1 MKNESR
7 SWHFQGMKSGVC
19 NPVNGYQSSG
29 RPAMGAS
36 ASAGLQNSFVA
47 QSSPSLL
54 SPQYS
59 HRGTRYC
66 LPSSTAS
73 PLCIRVCIV
82 SLKITFCL
90 SSQHI
95 ASLKITFSLSSQ
107 HIGSLKITFCLSS
120 QHIGS
125 PKITFCLSS
134 QHIGSP
140 KITFCLSSQHISS
153 PKITFHPLSRGL
165 CTPFILPIYI
175 PWFNCL
181 AMGRSLFMM
190 IREHHTSVAQTI
202 GYPHLASWHEQDIL

>member
-59 HRGTRYC
+59 HRGTWYC

-73 PLCIRVCIV
+73 PLCIRVCTV

-120 QHIGS
+120 QHIG
-125 PKITFCLSS
+125 
-134 QHIGSP
+134 
-140 KITFCLSSQHISS
+140 S